1 MATDNL
7 AGVGERERISLGGE
21 NFYLLVVLEN
31 GIPQIQATVPN
42 ENRTDQADL
51 RQVVE
56 MVCSR
61 ANAMITR
68 LMEAKP

>member
-31 GIPQIQATVPN
+31 GVPSITATVPH
-42 ENRTDQADL
+42 ENRPDQADL

-56 MVCSR
+56 MVCTR

-68 LMEAKP
+68 LMAARP